1 MRAAAVKRV
10 VNPTSM
16 RTTLGTTA
24 RYPMPIAQATP
35 MPDISRNI
43 RVGSSENRY
52 RLIGAV
58 PTNNPAIET
67 APCTAPRSTSL
78 GGVEPELLL
87 QVQRDAQVRDDEYA
101 SEQERDRVRNRTDA
115 TAPCSN
121 GARRGS
127 RACGR
132 RHRGRHLRPRAR
144 PLLRALVGFVQ
155 SHRQH
160 RDDRERRHQ
169 EQRRAEADGEGQQ
182 AEGER
187 AEEVPE
193 VVGHLA
199 AAED

>member
-52 RLIGAV
+52 RLISAV

-67 APCTAPRSTSL
+67 APCTAPKSTSL

-87 QVQRDAQVRDDEYA
+87 QVQRDRESDDEHA
-101 SEQERDRVRNRTDA
+101 SEQERDRVQEPHRSTVQQPVRVAEAERVVVDIEVGTLRPQERP
-115 TAPCSN
+115 APC
-121 GARRGS
+121 A
-127 RACGR
+127 
-132 RHRGRHLRPRAR
+132 P
-144 PLLRALVGFVQ
+144 LVGFVQ
-155 SHRQH
+155 SHRRH
-160 RDDRERRHQ
+160 RDDRRERRHQ